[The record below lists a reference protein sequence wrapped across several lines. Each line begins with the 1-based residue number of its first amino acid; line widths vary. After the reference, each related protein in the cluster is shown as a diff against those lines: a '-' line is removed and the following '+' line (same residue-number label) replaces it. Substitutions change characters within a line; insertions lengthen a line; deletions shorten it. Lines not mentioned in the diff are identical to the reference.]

1 MFKTYDCLNQDLLI
15 VEVKIES
22 SYITWDKI
30 EYGFPQGATLGPPLF
45 NIFMCDVLLI
55 LVTLM
60 IILHTQGKKI
70 TANLQNL

>member
-30 EYGFPQGATLGPPLF
+30 EYGVPQGATLGPSLF